1 MMKILGYDPMD
12 IKENTFDK
20 VEADLKAMDL
30 TASQLSNGVHLDL
43 VSLVAKKRVSRKES
57 TILHAMFLEKE

>member
-12 IKENTFDK
+12 IGENTFDK

-57 TILHAMFLEKE
+57 AILHAMFLEKE